1 MSEINVPVKLCGVGF
16 YSAPSDRI
24 VRSVGIGPGEEL
36 CEVLTGGKVFFEQ
49 DGELRTFG
57 RGTIFWHIAGDE
69 TICRT
74 PPEDPYRCLTIR
86 FSVKEDRRVM
96 PRVSRWTD
104 EAGFGDFVNEAIHRF
119 HDEAIDRDI
128 LCDYLHRRLLWEA
141 YLGNRR
147 NRQASYPKPLVRA
160 LELLHGADTF
170 HFSVSEMARHAGVS
184 EPYLYALFSRHLHS
198 SPHQYLLNYRLR
210 LARTRLASSD
220 DNIKE
225 IAEACGFENLESFY
239 RAFRRNTGMPP
250 GEFRRSQQPTDA

>member
-1 MSEINVPVKLCGVGF
+1 MSTIHVPFALCGVGF
-16 YSAPSDRI
+16 FSAPSDRI
-24 VRSVGIGPGEEL
+24 VKPVVIDHGMEL

-57 RGTIFWHIAGDE
+57 RGTIFWHIAGDK
-69 TICRT
+69 TVCRT
-74 PPEDPYRCLTIR
+74 PKEDPYRCLTVR
-86 FSVKEDRRVM
+86 FAVTEDRRVM

-104 EAGFGDFVNEAIHRF
+104 EAGLEDFVREAIERF
-119 HDEAIDRDI
+119 HDEAIDREI
-128 LCDYLHRRLLWEA
+128 LCDYLHRRLVWEA
-141 YLGNRR
+141 YLGNCR
-147 NRQASYPKPLVRA
+147 NRQAAYPKPLARA
-160 LELLHGADTF
+160 LELLHGAESF
-170 HFSVSEMARHAGVS
+170 HFSVSDMARHAGVS

-239 RAFRRNTGMPP
+239 RAFRRSSGMPP
-250 GEFRRSQQPTDA
+250 GEYRRCQQPADA